1 MVFLCKVIHTFTFR
15 SCARHG
21 FRDVQMKKTGL
32 FGLVVLMLLAVT
44 VTSCQKKKVLS
55 KTISSDRVSIDGK
68 NSDLFEIEDPVK
80 LMLVP
85 VGVEGD
91 KWEIRADLPI
101 KNTTPWNEIPGSD
114 PKLDHSI
121 YGVSIYANYIDQY
134 NMKVDLDVQTDYQGG
149 EKLLKSNELITGNV
163 PIIEY
168 GFGDKSYK
176 KQKAYFDLIDGIDLT
191 VELKWAHKSSSS
203 SSTANNTTVSSS
215 SFSQDWN
222 KMLDDY
228 EKNVNEYVK
237 YVKKLSKGDK
247 SVESKVDKYYWAAE
261 DLDEDLEKAYKS
273 GKMTSAQ
280 KKRYEKIDDKF
291 TDAVF
296 EYDE

>member
-1 MVFLCKVIHTFTFR
+1 
-15 SCARHG
+15 
-21 FRDVQMKKTGL
+21 MKKTGL

-68 NSDLFEIEDPVK
+68 NADLFEIEDPVT

-91 KWEIRADLPI
+91 KWEIRADLSL
-101 KNTTPWNEIPGSD
+101 KNTTLWNEIPGSD

-121 YGVSIYANYIDQY
+121 YGVRIYAKYIDQY
-134 NMKVDLDVQTDYQGG
+134 NMKVDLDVQTDYQSG

-176 KQKAYFDLIDGIDLT
+176 KQKAYFDLIDGIGLT
-191 VELKWAHKSSSS
+191 VELSWAHKSSSS
-203 SSTANNTTVSSS
+203 SSTANNTIVSSS
-215 SFSQDWN
+215 SSSQDWN

-228 EKNVNEYVK
+228 EKNVNEYIK

-247 SVESKVDKYYWAAE
+247 SVESQVDKYFWAA
-261 DLDEDLEKAYKS
+261 DDLEDELDKAYNS
-273 GKMTSAQ
+273 GKMTSTQ
-280 KKRYEKIDDKF
+280 KKRYEKIEESF